1 MIGMPNINQYFKIAM
16 GYPVAKL
23 QAVIRGQD
31 HSIPAIAAMAAFE
44 IKGPLEIAAKAQQAA
59 QQKTPFSIREKLA
72 QEGEEKGGMLP
83 DNLMLAMQQQQQGSL
98 PENTGIGQLPAPN
111 MQTMSAANGGIIA
124 FDDGGYVPGY
134 AGNDL
139 FAHSDVNEDEIAALR
154 DDQVGGGAFTMDTGR
169 NPLRTP
175 AMAKAEEARKLAEAD
190 DVRRM
195 QEGRGKAEAR
205 SAIVARIKQ
214 IEDQW
219 RKDSAAARA
228 ANQPRPPFPAE
239 YTQLKEQL
247 KTGQL
252 TQPATSDL
260 KSSQDSAFGSNLII
274 SDKPGETTNTGIPQ
288 VMPKRKKVENTG
300 IAKLAK
306 KQEAAPAQ
314 TAEEPI
320 VGPQLPAQ
328 KPAEQ
333 QSLQD
338 IMRSVSRRPEFEAE
352 LSKLEGEREKTRQ
365 AEEKAFKLR
374 PTYTPYEKYEE
385 SLKGEETKAVTDKKD
400 ALQMALVNAGLA
412 IAGGSSRYALQNIA
426 QGAMTGTKQ
435 YTDAMKDL
443 KVAAK
448 ERQKAMAFIEEARN
462 AKTDKDADRA
472 QQFLEKHNEAKLAAK
487 ERSIKAIM
495 ELTGKDEEVAKDIFT
510 NAQSNVSAERR
521 TRYSSDSSLKAALA
535 QAAAQT
541 ANAQL
546 GREGL
551 MFQREQAAINQA
563 ETLAETAL
571 KNWAANNKINLIT
584 AQQQDPNY
592 YNQIREYFR
601 QQAFQ
606 THNLPY
612 NAGSS
617 VAAPQDAASE
627 ALIKKHL
634 VK

>member
-1 MIGMPNINQYFKIAM
+1 MN
-16 GYPVAKL
+16 YPVERL
-23 QAVIRGQD
+23 QAVMRNQD
-31 HSIPAIAAMAAFE
+31 KSIPMLAAMAAFE
-44 IKGPLEIAAKAQQAA
+44 IKGPMEIAAKAQQAA
-59 QQKTPFSIREKLA
+59 QKQSTVSVREKLA
-72 QEGEEKGGMLP
+72 HEGEEEKNGMLP
-83 DNLMLAMQQQQQGSL
+83 DNLMMAMQQQQQGSL

-111 MQTMSAANGGIIA
+111 MQTMHAASGGIIA

-134 AGNDL
+134 ADAGVVPSMDAL
-139 FAHSDVNEDEIAALR
+139 FGRPYTPNKKARTATA
-154 DDQVGGGAFTMDTGR
+154 VGGPETNYPTFTPEMQAAED
-169 NPLRTP
+169 
-175 AMAKAEEARKLAEAD
+175 AKTAASNEEAL
-190 DVRRM
+190 
-195 QEGRGKAEAR
+195 
-205 SAIVARIKQ
+205 KQ
-214 IEDQW
+214 LIAKTPPGPE
-219 RKDSAAARA
+219 KDRLV
-228 ANQPRPPFPAE
+228 Q
-239 YTQLKEQL
+239 
-247 KTGQL
+247 QL
-252 TQPATSDL
+252 TYLQKAKVAQPAQPAASDL

-274 SDKPGETTNTGIPQ
+274 SDKPGETVNTGIPQ
-288 VMPKRKKVENTG
+288 VLPKKEKATSTG

-306 KQEAAPAQ
+306 KQKAPAQ
-314 TAEEPI
+314 TAEEP
-320 VGPQLPAQ
+320 VMGPQLPPQ

-352 LSKLEGEREKTRQ
+352 LSGLESEREKTRQ

-374 PTYTPYEKYEE
+374 PTYTPYEKYER
-385 SLKGEETKAVTDKKD
+385 SLKTEEDNAVQDKKD
-400 ALQMALVNAGLA
+400 ALQMALVNAGLSIA
-412 IAGGSSRYALQNIA
+412 AGGSRYALQNIA

-448 ERQKAMAFIEEARN
+448 ERQKAMAYIEEARN

-495 ELTGKDEEVAKDIFT
+495 ELTGKDEDVAKDIFT
-510 NAQSNVSAERR
+510 NAQANASAERR
-521 TRYSSDSSLKAALA
+521 TKYSSDSSLKAALA
-535 QAAAQT
+535 QAAAQRE
-541 ANAQL
+541 NAQL

-617 VAAPQDAASE
+617 VAAPQDAAAE